1 MAAAEGWRD
10 ATEAACARHKV
21 ALFGWAGCKPRA
33 SMRPWTLVLVVL
45 GLDVIEGERRTA
57 VDVAC
62 SSVMR
67 TAVDVACS
75 SVIHAC
81 AT

>member
-1 MAAAEGWRD
+1 
-10 ATEAACARHKV
+10 
-21 ALFGWAGCKPRA
+21 
-33 SMRPWTLVLVVL
+33 MRPWTLVLVVL
-45 GLDVIEGERRTA
+45 GLGVIEGERRTA